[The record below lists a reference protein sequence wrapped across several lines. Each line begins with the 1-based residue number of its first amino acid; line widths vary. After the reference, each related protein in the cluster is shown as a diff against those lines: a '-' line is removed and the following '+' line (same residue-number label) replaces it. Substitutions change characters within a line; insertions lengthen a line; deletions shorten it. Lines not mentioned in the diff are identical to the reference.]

1 MDGWTHGRTD
11 GHMWTQGH
19 PEEGEPA
26 SSPVPTPHSGGR
38 GSQGKEVGQGCPLNT
53 EPALGAGPPGRWM
66 PAMAPGYMAAL
77 LSPVRPGRSHSERWS
92 YRWDTGSR
100 EGKGLHSPL
109 QGAQAVPHLG
119 AGPEPAAA
127 LLPDGRAGTGWG

>member
-53 EPALGAGPPGRWM
+53 EPALGAGPLG
-66 PAMAPGYMAAL
+66 
-77 LSPVRPGRSHSERWS
+77 
-92 YRWDTGSR
+92 
-100 EGKGLHSPL
+100 
-109 QGAQAVPHLG
+109 GADSW
-119 AGPEPAAA
+119 AGPG
-127 LLPDGRAGTGWG
+127 LSLGSGC